1 MYLFDVN
8 VWVHAHREDSARHG
22 EIAPFVRDV
31 LNSSK
36 PFAYSPLVLS
46 GFLRVVTHP
55 RVFTLPTPF
64 DTAMAFAD
72 SIAGHPC
79 SYPVLPGA
87 AHWNIF
93 THLCYAVKPSG
104 NLFPDTFFAALAIE
118 SGCTFVTC
126 DRGFKQFPSLALKFL

>member
-8 VWVHAHREDSARHG
+8 VWVHAHREDSARHS

-31 LNSSK
+31 LNRPK
-36 PFAYSPLVLS
+36 PFAYSPLILC

-72 SIAGHPC
+72 SIAGHPR
-79 SYPVLPGA
+79 SYPVQPGE

-93 THLCYAVKPSG
+93 THLCYAAKPSG
-104 NLFPDTFFAALAIE
+104 NRFPDVFLAALAIE
-118 SGCTFVTC
+118 SGCSFITC
-126 DRGFKQFPSLALKFL
+126 DRGFEQFPGLALKIL